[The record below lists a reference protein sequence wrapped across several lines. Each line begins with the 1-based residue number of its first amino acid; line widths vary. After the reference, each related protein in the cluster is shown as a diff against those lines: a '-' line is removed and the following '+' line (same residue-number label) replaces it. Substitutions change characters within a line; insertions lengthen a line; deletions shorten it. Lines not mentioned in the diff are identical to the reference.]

1 MDMSERD
8 PSTVKDPS
16 IKRLKV
22 HKYSRLKMRKMVFGL
37 APAIGDRC
45 DGELKKM
52 VTSNNKPLKERT
64 DITKLNF
71 SQFENLPNEI
81 LLKIFNYM
89 NPKIKEL
96 LLFGHVSRRIRWV
109 SHDQSLWQNLNL
121 LPKNP
126 VPTGLLQLMIENGC
140 QRINASGKIIGT
152 LVLNKESQLKFLN
165 TGSTNPRALTVLLS
179 SSYSLEQLYL
189 SNVILN
195 HNMISSICYQNGQT
209 LKVLRLVATK
219 S

>member
-1 MDMSERD
+1 MDMSKRD
-8 PSTVKDPS
+8 PSTVKDPA

-64 DITKLNF
+64 DKTKLNF
-71 SQFENLPNEI
+71 SQLENLPNEI
-81 LLKIFNYM
+81 LMKILNYM

-109 SHDQSLWQNLNL
+109 SHDQSLWQNLTL

-126 VPTGLLQLMIENGC
+126 VPAGLLQLIVENGC
-140 QRINASGKIIGT
+140 QRINTGGKIVGT
-152 LVLNKESQLKFLN
+152 LTLNQESQLKFLN
-165 TGSTNPRALTVLLS
+165 TGSGNARALTVLLS
-179 SSYSLEQLYL
+179 SSYSLEQL
-189 SNVILN
+189 
-195 HNMISSICYQNGQT
+195 HF
-209 LKVLRLVATK
+209 
-219 S
+219 